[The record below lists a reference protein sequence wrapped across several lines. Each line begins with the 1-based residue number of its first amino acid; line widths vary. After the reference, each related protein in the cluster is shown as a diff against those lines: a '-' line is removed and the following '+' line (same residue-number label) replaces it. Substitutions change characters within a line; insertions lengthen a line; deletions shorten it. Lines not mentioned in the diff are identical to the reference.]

1 MIRLL
6 RLAACV
12 FALSAVGGAGW
23 SGEPASPFR
32 EGTHYSVLSIP
43 QPSQVAA
50 GKIEVTEV
58 FSYGCPACN
67 QFQSTMD
74 RLRQALPRNAE
85 IVFVHAS
92 WNKAESWP
100 LFQRAFA
107 TAQVLRIAD
116 RSHAAMFNAIW
127 GANALL
133 AVVDPKTGKLKS
145 RQPTIEDV
153 ARFHAGRKDS
163 TEEQF
168 LTASRSFAVDTRI
181 RLFETLIMGYAVG
194 GTPSLIVGGR
204 YRVEMAS
211 VKSTDELIAL
221 VRMLVQK
228 AAT

>member
-1 MIRLL
+1 MNRLL

-12 FALSAVGGAGW
+12 FVLSAAGGASW

-32 EGTHYSVLSIP
+32 EGTHYSVLRLA

-58 FSYGCPACN
+58 FSFGCPACN
-67 QFQSTMD
+67 QFQSAME

-107 TAQVLRIAD
+107 TAQVLGIAD
-116 RSHAAMFNAIW
+116 KSHAAMFNAIW
-127 GANALL
+127 GVNGPL
-133 AVVDPKTGKLKS
+133 AVVDSRTGKLKA

-153 ARFHAGRKDS
+153 ARFHAGRKDC

-168 LTASRSFAVDTRI
+168 LTASRSFAVDTRL
-181 RLFETLIMGYAVG
+181 RLFETLIKGYAVD
-194 GTPSLIVGGR
+194 GTPTLIVGGR
-204 YRVEMAS
+204 YRVEIGS
-211 VKSTDELIAL
+211 TKSTDELIAL